1 MIITVSLVIIYV
13 LYPKWHDGLNLKFAF
28 LNINRFP
35 YFSYFLIWNF
45 DISTLIF
52 IPHASTAFVRHVCI
66 KNIGAVV
73 STHGVIDVFKVL

>member
-35 YFSYFLIWNF
+35 YFSYFLI
-45 DISTLIF
+45 
-52 IPHASTAFVRHVCI
+52 
-66 KNIGAVV
+66 
-73 STHGVIDVFKVL
+73 